1 MAPDADKLRQRNRPT
16 VDPATR
22 STTDRISTL
31 KGLGGNEIAIDGII
45 YDLTDFKHPGG
56 ESIMI
61 FGGNDVTVQYKMIHP
76 YHTSKHLEKMR
87 RVGVVPDYTS
97 EYKFDTP
104 FEREIKKEV
113 FKIVRRGREFGTWG
127 WHIRAVFYCAL
138 MFTLQYVWMTTPTT
152 IAMAIVYGVS
162 QALIGLNV
170 QHDANHGAASKKPW
184 VNDLYGLGADF
195 IGGCKWLWMEQH
207 WNHHTYT
214 NHHINDTDATS
225 AEPMLLFNDYAPDD
239 PKRAFWHK
247 LQAFYYPIALS
258 GYWISSV
265 FNPQILDLKH
275 NGSKGVGFHME
286 SDYVKKSRKYAI
298 SLRLLYIFCNIVTPI
313 RFALSNDIDVVPV
326 VGHILLMG
334 AASSLALTMLF
345 TLSHNFEDVDRDPT
359 YAARQDG
366 GEPVCWFKSQVE
378 TSSTYGGFIA

>member
-56 ESIMI
+56 ESIML
-61 FGGNDVTVQYKMIHP
+61 FGGNDVTVTYKMIHP

-184 VNDLYGLGADF
+184 VNNLYGLGADF

-207 WNHHTYT
+207 WNV
-214 NHHINDTDATS
+214 S
-225 AEPMLLFNDYAPDD
+225 
-239 PKRAFWHK
+239 
-247 LQAFYYPIALS
+247 
-258 GYWISSV
+258 
-265 FNPQILDLKH
+265 IL
-275 NGSKGVGFHME
+275 
-286 SDYVKKSRKYAI
+286 
-298 SLRLLYIFCNIVTPI
+298 
-313 RFALSNDIDVVPV
+313 
-326 VGHILLMG
+326 
-334 AASSLALTMLF
+334 
-345 TLSHNFEDVDRDPT
+345 
-359 YAARQDG
+359 
-366 GEPVCWFKSQVE
+366 
-378 TSSTYGGFIA
+378 